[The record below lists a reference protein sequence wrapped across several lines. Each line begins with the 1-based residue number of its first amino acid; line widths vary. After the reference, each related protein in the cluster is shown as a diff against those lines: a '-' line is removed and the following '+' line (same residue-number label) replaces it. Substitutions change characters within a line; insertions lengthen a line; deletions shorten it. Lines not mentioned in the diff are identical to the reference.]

1 LVADE
6 FDLYGKR
13 INASGS
19 NETRE
24 TIKKQKWTC
33 MAKGKLSNGR
43 VRQTTAD
50 FDPPAS
56 PTALNM
62 RLLIPYEI
70 SVVGSPA
77 GGGFSL
83 IEDPPSF
90 WRTRGAKIPPTA
102 DVVRDFPFLW
112 NITFIYS
119 VYTLSGFFVIIAL
132 LSYPNP
138 HTIGRRNK
146 IIRLIYQSIP

>member
-1 LVADE
+1 
-6 FDLYGKR
+6 
-13 INASGS
+13 
-19 NETRE
+19 
-24 TIKKQKWTC
+24 

-43 VRQTTAD
+43 VRQKAAD

-62 RLLIPYEI
+62 RLLIPNEI

-77 GGGFSL
+77 EGGFSL

-90 WRTRGAKIPPTA
+90 WRTRGAKIPPTV

-112 NITFIYS
+112 IITFLYS
-119 VYTLSGFFVIIAL
+119 MYTLSGFFVDMAL
-132 LSYPNP
+132 HS
-138 HTIGRRNK
+138 
-146 IIRLIYQSIP
+146 